1 MKEKAKTKTKKKR
14 KEENEP
20 LTTIN
25 NTSTMTSYKARTIKA
40 LLNEIQELK
49 RQLFNFDIYIEFF

>member
-1 MKEKAKTKTKKKR
+1 MKKKEKTKTKKKR

-20 LTTIN
+20 LTTFI
-25 NTSTMTSYKARTIKA
+25 TSTMNSYKTRTIKE

-49 RQLFNFDIYIEFF
+49 RQLFNYFDI

>member
-1 MKEKAKTKTKKKR
+1 MKEKEKTKTKKKR

-20 LTTIN
+20 LTTFI
-25 NTSTMTSYKARTIKA
+25 TSTMNSYKTRTIKE

-49 RQLFNFDIYIEFF
+49 R

>member
-1 MKEKAKTKTKKKR
+1 MKEKPKTKTKKKR

-20 LTTIN
+20 LTTFI
-25 NTSTMTSYKARTIKA
+25 TSTMTSYKTRTIKE

-49 RQLFNFDIYIEFF
+49 RQLFNFDIYIKFF